1 MRYFPSPLSKEAS
14 DDLARTCQALI
25 AERGWGLWAVELP
38 EVAPFIGFV
47 GLHGPTAELPCSPC
61 VEIGWRLA
69 KAYWGQ
75 GYAPEVARAVLD
87 YAFTQLDLA
96 TVVSFTAVSN
106 KPSEAVMQKIGMRNT
121 QRNFMHPSVAPS
133 DPLCEQLLYQIDRDD
148 WLANSGTNFAL
159 QYIRT

>member
-25 AERGWGLWAVELP
+25 GERGWGLWAVELP

-47 GLHGPTAELPCSPC
+47 GLHVPSAELPCSPC

-75 GYAPEVARAVLD
+75 GYAPEAARAALD

-121 QRNFMHPSVAPS
+121 QRNFMHPLVAPS
-133 DPLCEQLLYQIDRDD
+133 DPLCEHLLYQIDRDD
-148 WLANSGTNFAL
+148 WLANSETNFAL